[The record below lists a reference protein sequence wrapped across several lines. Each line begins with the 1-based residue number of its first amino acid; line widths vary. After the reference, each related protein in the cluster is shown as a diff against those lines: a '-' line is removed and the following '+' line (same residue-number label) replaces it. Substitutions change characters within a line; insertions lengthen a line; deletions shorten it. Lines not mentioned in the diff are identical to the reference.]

1 MKTEASASITQLS
14 HFKTQ
19 QKRVSPPQT
28 TPLKSSSASA
38 KHDRFLKI
46 QAVLDRVGIA
56 RSTVYAYMETGNF
69 PTPIKIGRASFW
81 SEIEITAWMDALKK
95 QAGKQ

>member
-1 MKTEASASITQLS
+1 MKTKASANITQLA
-14 HFKTQ
+14 HFKNKQ
-19 QKRVSPPQT
+19 QHLSPP
-28 TPLKSSSASA
+28 PLKPLSA

-46 QAVLDRVGIA
+46 RAVLDRVGIA
-56 RSTVYAYMETGNF
+56 RSTVYAYMEIGCF

-81 SEIEITAWMDALKK
+81 SEIEITAWMDALKE